1 MRFAQSLLLGLLV
14 GHGLAQTAVEPVEE
28 QPSAVA
34 PQNPSEPAAEE
45 PSAAA
50 PVAEPTQDN
59 SSPEPTADTEEP
71 AESAAAPQESEPAA
85 TGSTEEPTDAEEE
98 PSAGVTATNDNSEP
112 TEAPEATGT
121 AEEEASATADDDDSV
136 TATGE
141 PTGTAT
147 EEEETGATKTESSV
161 PTATSAVVKA
171 DLKNATVSEN
181 AEIVEVEGKP
191 AVKLSAP
198 VDGEATFSV
207 SVDADDDFDEGDKIY
222 IIASIFVEEPSGSNS
237 AKLRRRGRKTDCNLQ
252 MKLNGQ
258 TVYDEPLQTTDGK
271 WQDVSST
278 GLQSSDPQPKI
289 DVTQKCGKTPAPLTV
304 NNVQVSNEN
313 SLGSSSG
320 GSGSGGSG
328 SGSGSGSGTGS
339 GSSGK
344 GSSGSGSGSDSE
356 SGSDSSSSD
365 DDSAGSKA
373 ATSMVGLVAAMA
385 AAMLFM

>member
-71 AESAAAPQESEPAA
+71 AESAAAPRNRSLLLLDHPRNLQLPKRSLQQESLR
-85 TGSTEEPTDAEEE
+85 PTTTASPQKLPRQQGQLKKLLTI
-98 PSAGVTATNDNSEP
+98 PSI
-112 TEAPEATGT
+112 
-121 AEEEASATADDDDSV
+121 ASATADDDDSA

-207 SVDADDDFDEGDKIY
+207 SVDTDDDFDAGEKIH
-222 IIASIFVEEPSGSNS
+222 IVASIF
-237 AKLRRRGRKTDCNLQ
+237 

-258 TVYDEPLQTTDGK
+258 TVYDEPLETTDGK

-304 NNVQVSNEN
+304 NNVQVANEN
-313 SLGSSSG
+313 GLGSSSG
-320 GSGSGGSG
+320 GSGSGSG
-328 SGSGSGSGTGS
+328 GSGSGSGTGS

-356 SGSDSSSSD
+356 SGSDSSSND

>member
-1 MRFAQSLLLGLLV
+1 MRFARSLLLGLLV

-28 QPSAVA
+28 QASAVA

-45 PSAAA
+45 SAAA

-71 AESAAAPQESEPAA
+71 AESAAAPPGIGPS
-85 TGSTEEPTDAEEE
+85 AEEE
-98 PSAGVTATNDNSEP
+98 PTAGVTATNDNSEA
-112 TEAPEATGT
+112 TEVPEASGTGT
-121 AEEEASATADDDDSV
+121 AEEEASATADPDDST

-141 PTGTAT
+141 ATGTAT
-147 EEEETGATKTESSV
+147 EEETGATKTESSV
-161 PTATSAVVKA
+161 PTATSVTVKA

-207 SVDADDDFDEGDKIY
+207 SVDTDDDFDAGEMIH
-222 IIASIFVEEPSGSNS
+222 IVASIFVGEPSGSNS

-304 NNVQVSNEN
+304 NNVQVANEN
-313 SLGSSSG
+313 LGSSSG

-328 SGSGSGSGTGS
+328 SGSGSGSSSGS
-339 GSSGK
+339 G
-344 GSSGSGSGSDSE
+344 SGSGSGSDSE

-365 DDSAGSKA
+365 DDDSAGSKA
-373 ATSMVGLVAAMA
+373 ATSMVGLIAAMA

>member
-59 SSPEPTADTEEP
+59 SSPEPTADTKEP

-85 TGSTEEPTDAEEE
+85 TGSPEEPTAAEEE
-98 PSAGVTATNDNSEP
+98 PSAGVTATNNDSEP
-112 TEAPEATGT
+112 TKAPEATGT
-121 AEEEASATADDDDSV
+121 AEEASATAGDDDSL

-147 EEEETGATKTESSV
+147 EQEETGATKTESSV

-207 SVDADDDFDEGDKIY
+207 SVDTDDDFDAGEKIH
-222 IIASIFVEEPSGSNS
+222 IVASIFVGEPSGSNS

-258 TVYDEPLQTTDGK
+258 TVYDEPLETTDGK

-304 NNVQVSNEN
+304 NNVQVANEN
-313 SLGSSSG
+313 GLGSSSG
-320 GSGSGGSG
+320 GSGSGSG
-328 SGSGSGSGTGS
+328 GSGSGSGTGS

-344 GSSGSGSGSDSE
+344 GSSGSGSGSDSK